1 MHPEGTRNRRAVSF
15 QLYLQSFSGGT
26 PAGFTRDVLRRAFVG
41 LLEELEDDY
50 WQADFGAAGRSDLF
64 LSFLDD
70 GSERI
75 HCVSIEHPSADDRL
89 WQAIWT
95 LLGIPGVLFHF
106 PGSTAPLARASGAG
120 AEVPAGLRETLGQ
133 PIVIADAREILEAV
147 MDHVIDRQ
155 LE

>member
-1 MHPEGTRNRRAVSF
+1 MSF
-15 QLYLQSFSGGT
+15 QLYLQSFSGGN
-26 PAGFTRDVLRRAFVG
+26 PAGFTRDALRRAFVG
-41 LLEELEDDY
+41 VLEELEDDY

-64 LSFLDD
+64 LSFLQD
-70 GSERI
+70 GSQRI
-75 HCVSIEHPSADDRL
+75 HSVSIDHPSADDRL

-106 PGSTAPLARASGAG
+106 PGSTAPLARSPGAG

-133 PIVIADAREILEAV
+133 PIVIADARDILDAV
-147 MDHVIDRQ
+147 IGHVTGRE